1 MQYSSWKCV
10 SFCRKILYSE
20 VEKIPAR
27 IKDTNHMLDIIDNLY
42 DFNLPDNSVPVSFEI
57 VNTFPSIDNESGI
70 KAVKEMFE
78 C

>member
-1 MQYSSWKCV
+1 
-10 SFCRKILYSE
+10 
-20 VEKIPAR
+20 
-27 IKDTNHMLDIIDNLY
+27 MLDIIDNLY